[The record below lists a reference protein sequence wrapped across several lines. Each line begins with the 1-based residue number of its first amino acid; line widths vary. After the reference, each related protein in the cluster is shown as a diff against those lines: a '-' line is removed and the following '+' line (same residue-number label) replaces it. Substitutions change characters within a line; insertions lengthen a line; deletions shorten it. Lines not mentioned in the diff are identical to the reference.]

1 MPTSQSPKTNRAPV
15 LPSQVKIGAQV
26 FDVIERSRSK
36 DGMLNDSTYGYTL
49 DTENLIVID
58 SSIHFSKKQ
67 VTLLH
72 EIMHACRMS
81 FDNSVKPKK
90 GEEFE
95 AWEHYFIG
103 IWETSLLL
111 VFRDNPKL
119 LEYILWEQ

>member
-1 MPTSQSPKTNRAPV
+1 
-15 LPSQVKIGAQV
+15 VKIGAQV

-103 IWETSLLL
+103 IYEEGLLL
-111 VFRDNPKL
+111 TIRNNPDL
-119 LEYILWEQ
+119 LEYLLSEE

>member
-1 MPTSQSPKTNRAPV
+1 MPTNSSPKANRQPA
-15 LPSQVKIGAQV
+15 LPSQIKIGVQI

-36 DGMLNDSTYGYTL
+36 DGMLNDSSYGYTL
-49 DTENLIVID
+49 DTENLIVLD

-72 EIMHACRMS
+72 EVMHACRMS

-103 IWETSLLL
+103 VWETSLLL

-119 LEYILWEQ
+119 LDYILWEK